1 MEHLEV
7 FEEDRAHW
15 RWRFTDGNGVA
26 VLSNYTY
33 DDADEATAAAR
44 SAYPDLEV
52 VSDYEDTPERLAR
65 DKKDILVI
73 IVAVL
78 IALGIIWWRRRAHDE
93 GEDVS

>member
-7 FEEDRAHW
+7 FEEERAHW

-33 DDADEATAAAR
+33 DDADEAESAAR
-44 SAYPDLEV
+44 AAYPDLHV
-52 VSDYEDTPERLAR
+52 VADLDDQPTMPAR

-73 IVAVL
+73 VVAVL
-78 IALGIIWWRRRAHDE
+78 VALGLIWWRRRVNDV
-93 GEDVS
+93 GEDIS